1 MAVVTT
7 LARIVLGLLFIFAGA
22 LPFFITSPPP
32 QPGLAGAFNDL
43 FFRSH
48 WVWFVAAAQ
57 LTLGVLLLAN
67 RFVPLA
73 LVILAGFL
81 YNSFAFHIT
90 VAQSGLP
97 APAIVLVL
105 ALLVARPYRALFTA
119 FFAAK
124 STAPELLPRSHA

>member
-48 WVWFVAAAQ
+48 WVWFVAVAQ

-73 LVILAGFL
+73 LVI
-81 YNSFAFHIT
+81 
-90 VAQSGLP
+90 
-97 APAIVLVL
+97 
-105 ALLVARPYRALFTA
+105 
-119 FFAAK
+119 
-124 STAPELLPRSHA
+124 